1 MQTIQKGMGVE
12 EARKVKLDESV
23 YFYEHHSYQVNANIL
38 GYYHPVFKD
47 WVYIQC
53 EIVQPIVFLPVN
65 SLPFDLIVAT

>member
-47 WVYIQC
+47 
-53 EIVQPIVFLPVN
+53 
-65 SLPFDLIVAT
+65 